1 MEKVKVSI
9 VAPVYNVAPYLPN
22 FIDSVL
28 NQTYHN
34 WELLLVDDGSTDE
47 SGRICDDY
55 LRIDNRIRV
64 IHQPNNGVSSA
75 RNAGIKET
83 SGDWLLLS
91 DADDLLSL
99 DALETLLSYAKEDV
113 GLVCAAY
120 TRYVQ
125 GEMAPEKVKSETKKV
140 SVCDYVEEIG
150 RLTGA
155 RNIDRYCWNKLFRL
169 SIIKENKIL
178 FDEDLSYRED
188 ILYIYQFL
196 LKCTQM
202 VQCISYDMYTYYRRD
217 TGAAMSLQRQYTPKS
232 GGMFVAMTRCMDV
245 LLQMNASPV
254 SLDRMKKEI
263 LSQFRLV
270 IDLINKSKKRKDDK
284 RFFIKKLLQYF
295 SIGELF
301 LLGLK
306 SLFHRAKKIVKKI

>member
-75 RNAGIKET
+75 RNAGIKEA
-83 SGDWLLLS
+83 SGDWLLLP
-91 DADDLLSL
+91 DADDLLSY
-99 DALETLLSYAKEDV
+99 DALETLSSYAKEDV
-113 GLVCAAY
+113 DLVCAAY

-125 GEMAPEKVKSETKKV
+125 GALVPEKVISETKKV
-140 SVCDYVEEIG
+140 SVSEYVEEIG

-169 SIIKENKIL
+169 SIIKNCNIFFYECI
-178 FDEDLSYRED
+178 SYRED
-188 ILYIYQFL
+188 ILFVYQFL
-196 LKCTQM
+196 QKSSRM
-202 VQCISYDMYTYYRRD
+202 VQCISYRMYTYFMRK
-217 TGAAMSLQRQYTPKS
+217 TGAALSLMEIYNPKS
-232 GGMFVAMTRCMDV
+232 SGKFLAMTKCCDLLEQMGASQATKERMRREV
-245 LLQMNASPV
+245 LNSYIIIV
-254 SLDRMKKEI
+254 SLIDKSGCGYEDKKV
-263 LSQFRLV
+263 FR
-270 IDLINKSKKRKDDK
+270 
-284 RFFIKKLLQYF
+284 KKLLQYYSRRELLMVDLKKLYHRVR
-295 SIGELF
+295 SIF
-301 LLGLK
+301 RK
-306 SLFHRAKKIVKKI
+306 